1 MMRSVGLANYNFAAR
16 FFSDEIVVC
25 MLMISAK
32 KYSMPY
38 WCTLNSSL
46 AIM

>member
-1 MMRSVGLANYNFAAR
+1 MIRSMGLTCYNLAAR
-16 FFSDEIVVC
+16 FFSDDTVVC
-25 MLMISAK
+25 MLIISAK

-38 WCTLNSSL
+38 WCTLNKSF